1 MRALKIRYIRAMSK
15 AFELIQAQSQ
25 TPTSARVLVLDT
37 LLSAPLPL
45 SHPEIQ
51 KQILAPID
59 RVTIY
64 RVLDWLSTQG
74 FVHSVISPDKTRR
87 FKANSHHSG
96 HQSEH
101 QHAHFE
107 CTICGQVY
115 CLDNA
120 NEAITKSLPKQFV
133 AKKVHLSISGICA
146 NCQL

>member
-1 MRALKIRYIRAMSK
+1 MSK
-15 AFELIQAQSQ
+15 ALELIQAQAQ

-37 LLSAPLPL
+37 LLSASLPL

-51 KQILAPID
+51 KQITEPID

-87 FKANSHHSG
+87 FKASSHHT
-96 HQSEH
+96 QH

-107 CTICGQVY
+107 CTACGQVY
-115 CLDNA
+115 CLDEA
-120 NEAITKSLPKQFV
+120 NDVITQSLPTNFV
-133 AKKVHLSISGICA
+133 ATSIHLTISGVCA
-146 NCQL
+146 ACQH

>member
-1 MRALKIRYIRAMSK
+1 MSK
-15 AFELIQAQSQ
+15 ALELIQAQAQ

-37 LLSAPLPL
+37 LLSASLPL

-51 KQILAPID
+51 KQITEPID

-87 FKANSHHSG
+87 FKANTHHT
-96 HQSEH
+96 QH

-107 CTICGQVY
+107 CTVCGQVY
-115 CLDNA
+115 CLDKVDD
-120 NEAITKSLPKQFV
+120 AITLSLPDRFI
-133 AKKVHLSISGICA
+133 AKNIHLSINGICA
-146 NCQL
+146 NCQT

>member
-1 MRALKIRYIRAMSK
+1 MSK

-37 LLSAPLPL
+37 LLNAPLPL

-51 KQILAPID
+51 KQIVEPVD

-64 RVLDWLSTQG
+64 RVLDWLTTQG

-87 FKANSHHSG
+87 FKTNTQ
-96 HQSEH
+96 QSQH

-107 CTICGQVY
+107 CTHCGQVY
-115 CLDNA
+115 CLDKVDD
-120 NEAITKSLPKQFV
+120 AIAQSLPEGFTIKN
-133 AKKVHLSISGICA
+133 VHLNINGVCA
-146 NCQL
+146 SCQHSL

>member
-1 MRALKIRYIRAMSK
+1 MSK
-15 AFELIQAQSQ
+15 ALELIQAQAQ

-37 LLSAPLPL
+37 LLSASLPL

-51 KQILAPID
+51 KQITEPID

-87 FKANSHHSG
+87 FKASSQHS
-96 HQSEH
+96 QH

-107 CTICGQVY
+107 CTACGQVY
-115 CLDNA
+115 CLDEA
-120 NEAITKSLPKQFV
+120 NDAITQSLPTNFV
-133 AKKVHLSISGICA
+133 ATSIHLTISGVCA
-146 NCQL
+146 ACQH

>member
-1 MRALKIRYIRAMSK
+1 MALLKIRYIRAMTK
-15 AFELIQAQSQ
+15 AFELIQAQAQ

-37 LLSAPLPL
+37 LLNAPLPL

-51 KQILAPID
+51 KQITAPID

-87 FKANSHHSG
+87 FKANTHHT
-96 HQSEH
+96 QH

-107 CTICGQVY
+107 CTVCGQVY
-115 CLDNA
+115 CLDEA
-120 NEAITKSLPKQFV
+120 NDAITQSLPKQFV
-133 AKKVHLSISGICA
+133 ATTIHLNISGICA
-146 NCQL
+146 ACQP

>member
-1 MRALKIRYIRAMSK
+1 MSK
-15 AFELIQAQSQ
+15 ALELIQAQAQ

-37 LLSAPLPL
+37 LLSASLPL

-51 KQILAPID
+51 KQITEPID

-87 FKANSHHSG
+87 FKASLQHS
-96 HQSEH
+96 QH

-107 CTICGQVY
+107 CTACGQVY
-115 CLDNA
+115 CLDEA
-120 NEAITKSLPKQFV
+120 NDAITQSLPINFV
-133 AKKVHLSISGICA
+133 ATSIHLTISGVCA
-146 NCQL
+146 ACQH

>member
-1 MRALKIRYIRAMSK
+1 MSK
-15 AFELIQAQSQ
+15 ALELIQAQAQ

-37 LLSAPLPL
+37 LLSASLPL

-51 KQILAPID
+51 KQITEPID

-87 FKANSHHSG
+87 FKASTQHT
-96 HQSEH
+96 QH

-107 CTICGQVY
+107 CTACGQVY
-115 CLDNA
+115 CLDEA
-120 NEAITKSLPKQFV
+120 NDAITQSLPKHFV
-133 AKKVHLSISGICA
+133 ATAIHLNISGICA
-146 NCQL
+146 ACQH

>member
-1 MRALKIRYIRAMSK
+1 MLSLKVRYIRAMSK

-37 LLSAPLPL
+37 LLNAPLPL

-51 KQILAPID
+51 KKIVEPID

-64 RVLDWLSTQG
+64 RVLDWLTTQG

-87 FKANSHHSG
+87 FKTNTQPS
-96 HQSEH
+96 QH

-107 CTICGQVY
+107 CTKCGQVY
-115 CLDNA
+115 CLDKVDD
-120 NEAITKSLPKQFV
+120 AIAHSLPERFT
-133 AKKVHLSISGICA
+133 AKNVHLSISGICA
-146 NCQL
+146 NCQP

>member
-1 MRALKIRYIRAMSK
+1 MSK
-15 AFELIQAQSQ
+15 ALELIQAQAQ

-37 LLSAPLPL
+37 LLSASLPL

-51 KQILAPID
+51 KQITEPID

-87 FKANSHHSG
+87 FKANTHHT
-96 HQSEH
+96 QH

-107 CTICGQVY
+107 CTVCGQVY
-115 CLDNA
+115 CLDKV
-120 NEAITKSLPKQFV
+120 EDAIALSLPDGFI
-133 AKKVHLSISGICA
+133 AKNIHLSINGICA
-146 NCQL
+146 NCQT